1 MTFFWKNILKL
12 NLKQNKKVTVKNP
25 NDFYASHLN
34 KNQNGSAIIMA
45 MFFFTVAS
53 FVVFQLSQETLTEST
68 LANQEIKKLKSYYSA
83 QAGVEMA
90 LLRIKSYQEAKVNLS
105 QLGEAAANQF
115 SSKLD
120 LIWQFPLPWP
130 LPFTDDSLSTITKQD
145 GEEVTEESLIKN
157 LTFYHEIRDSG
168 SKLDLNSLGS
178 SVESISE
185 VTMESLMRSFK
196 NLLLTDENFNDTHSE
211 QSIQEVL
218 NNVADWVDP
227 DSESRN
233 RGAENQFYDSETQ
246 RGYPRNQSFLALSEL
261 LLVAKMDDLIYEKL
275 RTLGT
280 VYGTFGVNVNT
291 ADRDTLFSIDEQFTE
306 YTVEEFIKLREEY
319 KERSGQDLNKDQF
332 DSILDQIGFRNIEEV
347 HATGIPILFSPLSS
361 FTIESSGISGEIETI
376 IKADVL
382 DAIALKE
389 IFVTQLD
396 KSAKPETDEDETPQ
410 NPEDAQKQNTQQKK
424 TKIAPKG
431 RPFVVHIEIT
441 N

>member
-1 MTFFWKNILKL
+1 MTSFIKNILKQKFKNKKSIAFL
-12 NLKQNKKVTVKNP
+12 TTQNKKKQ
-25 NDFYASHLN
+25 
-34 KNQNGSAIIMA
+34 KGSAIIMA

-90 LLRIKSYQEAKVNLS
+90 LLRIKSYQEAKINLN

-115 SSKLD
+115 GSKLD

-145 GEEVTEESLIKN
+145 GEEVTQESLIKN

-168 SKLDLNSLGS
+168 SRLDLNSLGS
-178 SVESISE
+178 PVESISK

-196 NLLLTDENFNDTHSE
+196 NLLLTDENFQDAHSE

-227 DSESRN
+227 DRESRN
-233 RGAENQFYDSETQ
+233 GGNENQFYDSETQ

-291 ADRDTLFSIDEQFTE
+291 ADRDALFGIDEQFTE
-306 YTVEEFIKLREEY
+306 YTVEEFIKLREEQ

-347 HATGIPILFSPLSS
+347 HASGIPILFSPLSS
-361 FTIESSGISGEIETI
+361 FSIESSGISGEIETI
-376 IKADVL
+376 VKVDVL

-396 KSAKPETDEDETPQ
+396 KSAKPETDDDEDTPTDPNEAKKQ
-410 NPEDAQKQNTQQKK
+410 KAQSK
-424 TKIAPKG
+424 TKKIAPKG

>member
-1 MTFFWKNILKL
+1 MNTCK
-12 NLKQNKKVTVKNP
+12 
-25 NDFYASHLN
+25 
-34 KNQNGSAIIMA
+34 KNQKGSAIIMA
-45 MFFFTVAS
+45 MFFFSVAS

-68 LANQEIKKLKSYYSA
+68 LANQEIKKLKSYYAA
-83 QAGVEMA
+83 QAGLEMA

-105 QLGEAAANQF
+105 KLGEAAATQF
-115 SSKLD
+115 GSKLD
-120 LIWQFPLPWP
+120 LVWQFPLPWP

-145 GEEVTEESLIKN
+145 GEEVTKESLIKN

-168 SKLDLNSLGS
+168 SRLDLNSLGS
-178 SVESISE
+178 SVQSISE

-196 NLLLTDENFNDTHSE
+196 NLLATNETFRRAHSE

-218 NNVADWVDP
+218 NNIADWVDP
-227 DSESRN
+227 DTESRN
-233 RGAENQFYDSETQ
+233 GGSENQFYDAESQ

-275 RTLGT
+275 RDLGT

-291 ADRDTLFSIDEQFTE
+291 ADRDALFSINEQFTE
-306 YTVEEFIKLREEY
+306 YTVEEFIKLREEQ
-319 KERSGQDLNKDQF
+319 KERSRQDLNKAQF
-332 DSILDQIGFRNIEEV
+332 DSILGQIGFRNIEEV
-347 HATGIPILFSPLSS
+347 HASGIPILFSPLSS
-361 FTIESSGISGEIETI
+361 FTVESSGITGEIETI

-396 KSAKPETDEDETPQ
+396 KSAKPETDEDNIPADPSGAKKETTTHTRTQVAPQ
-410 NPEDAQKQNTQQKK
+410 
-424 TKIAPKG
+424 G
-431 RPFVVHIEIT
+431 RPFVVHMEIT